1 MFKFNSIQEKIGSV
15 LTIILLLSIGLSV
28 GFTALQSR
36 NLLRQQ
42 QQSALAAA
50 HDAAL
55 AQTRSIFQSL
65 QLGTSG
71 SLERGEMDSFQELL
85 TGLGSVPGV
94 KEVGLTDPNGKI
106 LFSSNTGK
114 IDSHLKGLE
123 ITAAD
128 HDKTQERESADA
140 FFMAHGHSFEQRCME
155 CHDGVKI
162 GQLAGILY
170 VDYSL
175 EGLRK
180 EEQRQLEDLSAA
192 NKKNLLSGF
201 SLGSIGLIAAWLALF
216 FLLRKLIVN
225 PLSKVRVMLGEIER
239 GHLKTRLHFTQK
251 DELGETAQTLDNLA
265 ESLDQEIVSNLQ
277 KLAHGD
283 LTFEVTPRDS
293 EDLLRGALQKLGA
306 DLNHIIHQIH
316 IAGEQIAS
324 GSAQISDAAQSLSQ
338 GTTESASSLEEIS
351 ASLSEMTNRVKQ
363 NAENASQANTFSS
376 ESQAAAEKGNERM
389 NEMVEAMSKINSS
402 AQSISKIIKVIDEIA
417 FQTNLLALN
426 AAVEAARA
434 GQHGKGFAVVAE
446 EVRNLAARSA
456 KAAKE
461 TAELIEGSVAITE
474 QGGQIADQTAE
485 ALQEI
490 VSGITRVSDLV
501 AEISAASNEQAQG
514 ISQVNHG
521 LGQIDQVTQ
530 QNTANA
536 EQSAASSE
544 ELSSQASQ
552 MRSMLARFTLKSVEN
567 DLP

>member
-85 TGLGSVPGV
+85 SGLGSVPGV
-94 KEVGLTDPNGKI
+94 KEVGLTDPNGKV
-106 LFSSNTGK
+106 LFSSNTSR
-114 IDSHLKGLE
+114 IDTHLKGLE

-140 FFMAHGHSFEQRCME
+140 FFMARGHSFEQRCME

-175 EGLRK
+175 DGLRK
-180 EEQRQLEDLSAA
+180 EEQRQLEALSAA
-192 NKKNLLSGF
+192 NKKNLFSGF

-225 PLSKVRVMLGEIER
+225 PLSRVRVMLGEIER
-239 GHLKTRLHFTQK
+239 GHLKTRLHLSQR
-251 DELGETAQTLDNLA
+251 DELGETARTLDNLA

-283 LTFEVTPRDS
+283 LTFEVAPRDS

-351 ASLSEMTNRVKQ
+351 ASLGEMTNRVKQ

-376 ESQAAAEKGNERM
+376 EAQTAAEKGNERM

-552 MRSMLARFTLKSVEN
+552 MRSMLARFTLKSIE
-567 DLP
+567 DDQP